1 MQLGFHDGV
10 TNHRRGGCT
19 DEDRSIEDAVGELY
33 RRKANW
39 TDRKTSR
46 NGIKTHCEKRCRHY
60 NQARQQNDSPEE
72 LMVFSTL
79 RNNRRYDDLGIIVIV
94 IGNGQANGSQTTD

>member
-1 MQLGFHDGV
+1 
-10 TNHRRGGCT
+10 
-19 DEDRSIEDAVGELY
+19 LY